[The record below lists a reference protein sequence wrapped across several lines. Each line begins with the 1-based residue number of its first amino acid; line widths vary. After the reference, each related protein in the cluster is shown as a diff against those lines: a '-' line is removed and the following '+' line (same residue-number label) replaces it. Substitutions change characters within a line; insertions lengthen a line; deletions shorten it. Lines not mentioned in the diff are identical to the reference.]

1 MSEKTE
7 KRYASWL
14 GIIVRFVVASFM
26 MLLMQLI
33 YPNFVFSNWMIG
45 IALIVAISVITY
57 IIERITTLYRTPI
70 GRGIIAFLVTFAIL
84 YFANMSVPGIKV
96 PIIANLITSFV
107 VGMFDIFLPDRVF

>member
-1 MSEKTE
+1 MSEKRE
-7 KRYASWL
+7 RRYASWL

-26 MLLMQLI
+26 MLLMQII
-33 YPNFVFSNWMIG
+33 YPNFVFSNWMVG
-45 IALIVAISVITY
+45 IALIAAISVVTY

-96 PIIANLITSFV
+96 PFVANLITSFV

>member
-1 MSEKTE
+1 MSERTE
-7 KRYASWL
+7 RRYASWL

-45 IALIVAISVITY
+45 IALIAAISVITY
-57 IIERITTLYRTPI
+57 IIERITTLYKTPI

-84 YFANMSVPGIKV
+84 YFGNMSVPGIKV